1 MSKLDTTEKNV
12 SYNSINSYATLN
24 TLSAKTKNVWF
35 VCHGIGYLSKYFL
48 KYFKDLNKSENY
60 IIAPQAPSKYYLGS
74 AYKHVGASWLTKE
87 NTEQEIENVVHY
99 LDAVLE
105 KENLSKD
112 TNLIVLGYS
121 QGVSVAL
128 RYVAKRSLKCEQL
141 VLLSGGIPHELK
153 ASDFEF
159 LRRKTKVTLAY
170 GDQDEY
176 LTKEI
181 MIDQKKR
188 FYDLFD
194 STAKIICF
202 KGKHEVKKE
211 IINKL
216 V

>member
-1 MSKLDTTEKNV
+1 MDSTEKKV

-24 TLSAKTKNVWF
+24 TLTAGTKNVWF

-48 KYFKDLNKSENY
+48 RYFKDLNKTENY
-60 IIAPQAPSKYYLGS
+60 IIAPQAQSKYYLGS

-99 LDAVLE
+99 FDAVL
-105 KENLSKD
+105 KQENLSK
-112 TNLIVLGYS
+112 NISFIVLGYS
-121 QGVSVAL
+121 QGVSVAM
-128 RYVAKRSLKCEQL
+128 RYVAKRRLKCDQL
-141 VLLSGGIPHELK
+141 ILLSGGIPNELK

-159 LRRKTKVTLAY
+159 LRGKTKVTLAY

-176 LTKEI
+176 LTNKI

-194 STAKIICF
+194 KDSKIICF

-211 IINKL
+211 LINKL